1 MAVKTVEMIRK
12 IRDKNYEQTKGLSVK
27 EQIEFIKKKSD
38 KLQKK
43 LKIGQCSTADN
54 TTQTTKV

>member
-1 MAVKTVEMIRK
+1 MIRK

-43 LKIGQCSTADN
+43 LKIVQCSTADN